1 MISSLSL
8 PRILR
13 VGGGA
18 VGELGDVVA
27 ELGLRRPLL
36 VTDAFLAGTGAAERL
51 MATLGDAGARPRLF
65 VGTVPDPTTDSLGA
79 GLTVLREHG
88 ADSVIGFGGGSPVDT
103 AKALGLLG
111 VQGGRM
117 RDYKAPHTNL
127 GPALPVIA
135 VPTTAGSGSEA
146 TQFTIITD
154 SATDEKMLCSGPAFL
169 PVAAVVDF
177 ELTLS
182 MPSRL
187 TADTGI
193 DALTH
198 AVEAYV
204 SRKSNP
210 FSDSLALNAIRAIG
224 QHLRRVYAYGAD
236 TEAREAMMPAATQA
250 GIVFSNSSVAL
261 VHGMSRPIGA
271 HFHVAHGLSNAML
284 FPAVTAFSVP
294 AAESRYA
301 DCARALGAATDGDS
315 DAMAADRLVEAL
327 RALCKDLEVPTPK
340 PTASTRT
347 TGSAC
352 RPSWPSRRSRP
363 DPPPTTP
370 SYPPRTRSRTST
382 RRSTPDTRR
391 VRNVMAATARF
402 IRTTR

>member
-1 MISSLSL
+1 MVASLSL

-27 ELGLRRPLL
+27 GLGLRRPLL
-36 VTDAFLAGTGAAERL
+36 VTDAFLAGTGVAERL
-51 MATLGDAGARPRLF
+51 MSTLRGAGLQPCLF
-65 VGTVPDPTTDSLGA
+65 AGTVPDPTTDSLEA
-79 GLTVLREHG
+79 GLAVLREHG
-88 ADSVIGFGGGSPVDT
+88 ADSVIGFGGGSPMDT

-117 RDYKAPHTNL
+117 RDYKAPHTSL

-154 SATDEKMLCSGPAFL
+154 SATDEKMLCPGPAFL

-182 MPSRL
+182 MPPRL
-187 TADTGI
+187 TADTGV

-204 SRKSNP
+204 SRKANP
-210 FSDSLALNAIRAIG
+210 FSNGLALNAIRTIG
-224 QHLRRVYAYGAD
+224 RHLRRVYTDGSD
-236 TEAREAMMPAATQA
+236 TEAREAMMLAATQA
-250 GIVFSNSSVAL
+250 GIAFSNSSVAL

-301 DCARALGAATDGDS
+301 DCARALGAANDGDS
-315 DAMAADRLVEAL
+315 DTLAADKLVEAL
-327 RALCKDLEVPTPK
+327 RALCQDLEVPTPQAHGIDK
-340 PTASTRT
+340 DEWFRLSPLMAEQALESGSPANNPVVPTVDEIQDLYAQIY
-347 TGSAC
+347 A
-352 RPSWPSRRSRP
+352 
-363 DPPPTTP
+363 
-370 SYPPRTRSRTST
+370 
-382 RRSTPDTRR
+382 
-391 VRNVMAATARF
+391 
-402 IRTTR
+402 